1 MRFKTLL
8 VALFVSLGMMAA
20 NTVTTRSNT
29 ITSAITVSAN
39 VDYTIT
45 AATPFSG
52 SGSINIPSSA
62 MEHSVII
69 ITKVKPSKVISNW
82 LSYVKINGAAAVNG
96 TNCQV
101 RMYNKGTIILPYS
114 NTFSPLTCYTETN
127 YGGANCATYT
137 TGSDGGYMK
146 TLSQATLLN
155 NIKSFKLKR
164 GYMVTFATGT
174 AGWGYSR
181 CFVAA
186 TEDLEMNLPTVLSGK
201 VSSYRLF
208 QWYNFGKTGIANNTD
223 ASVCD
228 VLNVQGCYT
237 YNKGDGSNMPDCE
250 WLSHKIQRWW
260 PGVAECGANEYS
272 CTMKTD
278 NEPANG
284 NDDNPATV
292 DEVLS
297 YWEDAMRTGMRL
309 CSPSTY
315 DNYNSNTGR
324 SDWFDDFFAKIDAR
338 GWRCDLYDIH
348 CYWTSATGSGW
359 FNINN
364 QYNYYKRPLLISEWL
379 YGSSW
384 GNNGAFASGATDAT
398 ISSGTSNMLSA
409 FNNAAYVERYFYWN
423 SESKAKIYDGGITS
437 LGQTYAATDGGLGYN
452 KSYEYVP
459 VVVMS
464 NPYSLTGTISGSNV
478 VFTWKSPNGDM
489 ADETRIQYKLPSA
502 SSWTTLASQHPADKT
517 SQSDASNTYTGTL
530 ANASNYEWRV
540 VEMYESTEY
549 PSSTIRVATT
559 GSDNATY
566 LPANVGDFYFQF
578 YSKEASTDLV
588 WAVTASG
595 EDRVQ
600 YKAYN
605 SNYGEDPYQ
614 LWILEPNSNGGYS
627 LRNLGEAGYLI
638 ASPNSWNFVTRN
650 ADYTVEAAQTAFGF
664 TYNSSGDYWVCN
676 NLYHSGN
683 YVGLWDNDK
692 NFAAGEVLA
701 GNRDSETTADHL
713 GIRMILRSEISNG
726 EASTSEDATVGE
738 SYYIY
743 NVDAGMFLAAGNSYG
758 THASLGTSG
767 LKWTLQQPTSGFYS
781 LLSENN
787 GYLYASDQDGL
798 WVDGAESLGVTTTGG
813 DLTSQYLTN
822 ADFSGSTPASSTV
835 YGYGKDGQPYGYQT
849 VTNWTSTVVAG
860 DNSNATYPNSGMV
873 GAVFSYGSTYK
884 MQGGGHAAPAAG
896 PDGESGNCLG
906 ILGVWGCGGY
916 YYQSVTLAAG
926 SYTLTYKVYNQ
937 SGTQAVEKSYFG
949 FIANNG
955 TEYLT
960 TQKTFSTGSWL
971 TVTVSF
977 TLSASTEGKICVGYK
992 SSGGGSAANPHL
1004 FVDNV
1009 TLQSTTSTTISHNT
1023 ANSRF
1028 FKLTKGSDDTYTM
1041 QVDPQNPNFNFS
1053 EARYVGFV
1061 GDIANTP
1068 YVLAAPKD
1076 TYHSGVGSKWTL
1088 MSANAYNIYRITIIE
1103 AASYRQAM
1111 WPMVI
1116 AARSA
1121 GVGSEEIAI
1130 YEDPTS
1136 TAAQISAAQQSLKTK
1151 LLAVE
1156 ASEENPVDYS
1166 FLIANNDCGSS
1177 SHSGWTTEGSWG
1189 SNTTFYRNGDALL
1202 TNRFYEQWV
1211 SSANNG
1217 SLDDRSL
1224 SQSLTGLPGGKYQL
1238 SLDVN
1243 ATQQGDASITV
1254 EGAKLFLGDQEVEC
1268 HTADGVPE
1276 TFTTPVFELAEGSSL
1291 SLGFKLVSTT
1301 ANWVAFDNFR
1311 LAYLGA
1317 SQVLMG
1323 DIVKDGVLDSKDLA
1337 ALVHIVLDKVPQD
1350 ADYDYNFAD
1359 MNNDGKYSIGDITML
1374 INAILAQ

>member
-52 SGSINIPSSA
+52 SGYINIPSSA

-69 ITKVKPSKVISNW
+69 LTQVKPSVVLSNW
-82 LSYVKINGAAAVNG
+82 LSYVRINGATAVDG

-114 NTFSPLTCYTETN
+114 STFSPLTCYTETN

-146 TLSQATLLN
+146 TLTQATLLN

-186 TEDLEMNLPTVLSGK
+186 TEDLEMDLPSVLSGK

-208 QWYNFGKTGIANNTD
+208 QWYNFGKSGIANNTD
-223 ASVCD
+223 ATVCD
-228 VLNVQGCYT
+228 ALNVQGCYT

-250 WLSHKIQRWW
+250 WLSHKIQPYW
-260 PGVAECGANEYS
+260 PGVAECGQNEFS

-278 NEPANG
+278 NEPANAS
-284 NDDNPATV
+284 DDNPCDVAA
-292 DEVLS
+292 VLG
-297 YWEDAMRTGMRL
+297 YWQDAMRTGMRL

-315 DNYNSNTGR
+315 DGNNNKA
-324 SDWFDDFFAKIDAR
+324 WFDEFFEAIDAR
-338 GWRCDLYDIH
+338 GWRCDIYDIH
-348 CYWTSATGSGW
+348 CYWASFGGLSTH
-359 FNINN
+359 
-364 QYNYYKRPLLISEWL
+364 YNYYKRPLLISEWMW
-379 YGSSW
+379 GASW
-384 GNNGAFASGATDAT
+384 NSNGAFGSGVTDAQIVSNT
-398 ISSGTSNMLSA
+398 SSILSTL
-409 FNNAAYVERYFYWN
+409 NSTAYVERYFYWN
-423 SESKAKIYDGGITS
+423 SESKAHVYDGGITT

-452 KSYEYVP
+452 KSYEFVP
-459 VVVMS
+459 KVVIN
-464 NPYSLTGTISGSNV
+464 NPYSLTGNISGSV
-478 VFTWKSPNGDM
+478 VALNWKDPNGDM
-489 ADETRIQYKLPSA
+489 MDEIRIQYKLPSA
-502 SSWTTLASQHPADKT
+502 STWTTLTTVARKDKT
-517 SQSDASNTYTGTL
+517 GNSDQTYNYSGTL
-530 ANASNYEWRV
+530 ANATNYEWRV
-540 VEMYESTEY
+540 VDVYENTQY
-549 PSSTIRVATT
+549 PSGVVSIAT
-559 GSDNATY
+559 GHNDNATSM
-566 LPANVGDFYFQF
+566 PANIGDFFVQF

-588 WAVTASG
+588 WAVAASG

-605 SNYGEDPYQ
+605 SDYANDLYQ

-627 LRNLGEAGYLI
+627 LRNVGEMGYLI
-638 ASPNSWNFVTRN
+638 ASPASWNFVTRN
-650 ADYTVEAAQTAFGF
+650 ANYTVEAAQTAFGF
-664 TYNSSGDYWVCN
+664 EYNSSGDYWVCR
-676 NLYHSGN
+676 NLYHN
-683 YVGLWDNDK
+683 MYVGLWDNDK

-701 GNRDSETTADHL
+701 GNRDSEATADHL
-713 GIRMILRSEISNG
+713 GIRLIPRTEFYGGG
-726 EASTSEDATVGE
+726 ETPISEDATVG
-738 SYYIY
+738 STYYIY
-743 NVDAGMFLAAGNSYG
+743 NVDAGMFLTAGNSYN
-758 THASLGTSG
+758 THASLASSG
-767 LKWTLQQPTSGFYS
+767 LKWTLQQPASGFYS

-835 YGYGKDGQPYGYQT
+835 YGYGKDGTPYGYQS

-949 FIANNG
+949 FIANSG

-1009 TLQSTTSTTISHNT
+1009 TLLTSASTSVTHDT

-1053 EARYVGFV
+1053 ETRYVGFV
-1061 GDIANTP
+1061 GDIGNTP

-1076 TYHSGVGSKWTL
+1076 TYHSGVGSKWLFMSNEAYL
-1088 MSANAYNIYRITIIE
+1088 MYRSSIAD
-1103 AASYRQAM
+1103 AASFRQAM
-1111 WPMVI
+1111 WPYVI
-1116 AARSA
+1116 AARKA
-1121 GVGSEEIAI
+1121 NVGSEEIAV

-1136 TAAQISAAQQSLKTK
+1136 NAADIVAAKESLKTK
-1151 LLAVE
+1151 LLAVQ
-1156 ASEENPVDYS
+1156 ASETNPVDYS
-1166 FLIANNDCGSS
+1166 FFITNGDCASS
-1177 SHSGWTTEGSWG
+1177 SFDGWTTEGTWG
-1189 SNTTFYRNGDALL
+1189 SHTTFYHNGDALL
-1202 TNRFYEQWV
+1202 TNRFTESWV
-1211 SSANNG
+1211 DSNGALAN
-1217 SLDDRSL
+1217 RTL
-1224 SQSLTGLPGGKYQL
+1224 SQTLTDLPDGDYQL
-1238 SLDVN
+1238 SLDIIATRQNN
-1243 ATQQGDASITV
+1243 AALTV
-1254 EGAKLFLGDQEVEC
+1254 TGVTLFLGDQEVSC
-1268 HTADGVPE
+1268 GTADGVPQ
-1276 TFTTPVFELAEGSSL
+1276 TFTTPTFTVSGGTVN
-1291 SLGFKLVSTT
+1291 LGLKIASTN